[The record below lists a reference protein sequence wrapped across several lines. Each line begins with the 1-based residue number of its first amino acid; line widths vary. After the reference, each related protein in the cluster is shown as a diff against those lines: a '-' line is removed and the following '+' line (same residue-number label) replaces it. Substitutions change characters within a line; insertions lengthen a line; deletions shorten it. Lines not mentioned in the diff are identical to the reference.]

1 MLASGILLEGE
12 DIQMIKQTIQ
22 RRGKDM
28 GKILYLMQIR
38 TLEGLYFFA
47 EKKNEYVSTNKQ
59 VSNELLKKYFFAS
72 AIIQREISFTQALE
86 RKKEG
91 QEL

>member
-1 MLASGILLEGE
+1 
-12 DIQMIKQTIQ
+12 
-22 RRGKDM
+22 
-28 GKILYLMQIR
+28 MQIR

-47 EKKNEYVSTNKQ
+47 EKENEYVLTNKQ

-72 AIIQREISFTQALE
+72 EIIQREIEFAQASE